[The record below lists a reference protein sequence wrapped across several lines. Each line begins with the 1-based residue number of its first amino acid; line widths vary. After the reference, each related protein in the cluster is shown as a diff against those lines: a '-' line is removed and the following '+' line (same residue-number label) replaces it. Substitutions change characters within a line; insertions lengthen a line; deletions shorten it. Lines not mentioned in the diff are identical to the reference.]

1 MPSRRLIATAAA
13 SVRGSSTA
21 VILRRERAQPHVPL
35 SLSCRF
41 SEHESDCFFS
51 AAREVNFRC
60 IRYSSMELN
69 GIL

>member
-35 SLSCRF
+35 SLSLVGSLNTSRTVSF
-41 SEHESDCFFS
+41 QQRGKLISD
-51 AAREVNFRC
+51 V
-60 IRYSSMELN
+60 YD
-69 GIL
+69 ILAWN